1 MSSENVY
8 WKHDVQRLETMKI
21 ILHGNAEFEAVDV
34 VLQVQ
39 LADNQQNNLCIHIEY
54 WLFFMQGNHVFEVP
68 DGYKM
73 CIIPENSGL

>member
-39 LADNQQNNLCIHIEY
+39 LADNQRNNLCIHTEY
-54 WLFFMQGNHVFEVP
+54 
-68 DGYKM
+68 
-73 CIIPENSGL
+73 